1 MELVFCRVDDGV
13 LIGNQVGC
21 DVLHKLLIS
30 WYMGLC
36 TLMCCSS
43 ASVCQRLVQYNQL
56 AGKLWNATVVEDVLY
71 CTVIKCMQVSS
82 CCTCC
87 SS

>member
-1 MELVFCRVDDGV
+1 MELVFRRVDDGV

-56 AGKLWNATVVEDVLY
+56 AGKLWNANVVEDVAVLHCY
-71 CTVIKCMQVSS
+71 QVYAGFFLL
-82 CCTCC
+82 
-87 SS
+87 